1 MTISLSKWLALRA
14 TADTAARSTT
24 LTKTVADLLAHNQP
38 LRILDLATGT
48 GSNLRYLAPRLPVPQ
63 EWLVVDR
70 DAALLAEVPGG
81 MTPGGRDIRI
91 ETRCQNLA
99 VLDGDMFAGR
109 QLVTASALLDLV
121 SDAWLRLLADRC
133 RAAGAAV
140 LFALTYNGGS
150 RCSPTEPE
158 DDVVRDLLNRH
169 QRTDKGFGPAAGPD
183 AAECAA
189 KAFAGVGYRVSREAS
204 DWELSSRE
212 GELQRHLIEG
222 WAGAALELAPEES
235 AMIRD
240 WLNRRLAHVA
250 AGRSHIVVCHE
261 DVAAWP

>member
-14 TADTAARSTT
+14 PADTAARSTT
-24 LTKTVADLLAHNQP
+24 LTKSVADLLARNQP

-81 MTPGGRDIRI
+81 MTEDARDIRI

-121 SDAWLRLLADRC
+121 SDAWLHLLADRC
-133 RAAGAAV
+133 RAAGATV

-150 RCSPTEPE
+150 R
-158 DDVVRDLLNRH
+158 
-169 QRTDKGFGPAAGPD
+169 
-183 AAECAA
+183 
-189 KAFAGVGYRVSREAS
+189 
-204 DWELSSRE
+204 
-212 GELQRHLIEG
+212 
-222 WAGAALELAPEES
+222 
-235 AMIRD
+235 
-240 WLNRRLAHVA
+240 
-250 AGRSHIVVCHE
+250 
-261 DVAAWP
+261 